1 MIVQLGDF
9 METICQELTLTL
21 FLKQVYVYFGMV
33 LSFQACSS
41 FCLNVK
47 FWKRIQSLQYQQQ
60 NDQI

>member
-21 FLKQVYVYFGMV
+21 FLKQVYVYFGMI
-33 LSFQACSS
+33 LSFQVCSS
-41 FCLNVK
+41 LYLNVK
-47 FWKRIQSLQYQQQ
+47 FWKRIQSSQYQQK